1 MHCERRVAGL
11 LLKRE
16 LEYFGRA
23 LEEPKRPL
31 VVVIGGA
38 KVSDK
43 IKLIFNII
51 DIADHIIIGGGMAF
65 TFLKVLEGIPIG
77 KSLFDQKGAEMILDI
92 MEKAKSRGVQV
103 HLPVDYLCS
112 DLKSQPLKVE
122 IQDNRSGISDHLMGL
137 DIGPATLEK
146 YQ

>member
-1 MHCERRVAGL
+1 MNDAFGTSHRQHSSIVGMWCERRVAGL

-23 LEEPKRPL
+23 LEEPKRPM

-65 TFLKVLEGIPIG
+65 TFLKVLEGIQIG
-77 KSLFDQKGAEMILDI
+77 RSLFDQKGAEIILDI
-92 MEKAKSRGVQV
+92 MAKAKARGV
-103 HLPVDYLCS
+103 
-112 DLKSQPLKVE
+112 
-122 IQDNRSGISDHLMGL
+122 
-137 DIGPATLEK
+137 
-146 YQ
+146 